1 MANTTAS
8 APEQDAPRAGRPRN
22 PETEREIIRA
32 AVQILLEEGYDGL
45 TMEKVAM
52 RANVGKM
59 TVYRRWKSRADL
71 IAAVLDDANLA
82 WPMPKPPSSSLADD
96 LSILYRNWVAGM
108 KGAGRVIPMLIA
120 EAVQNPDLATMLHER
135 FILPR
140 RLLAVAIVERA
151 IERGEIPED
160 ADAQTAIDMF
170 MGRMWYRQLVT
181 GASIRVADEQKVIG
195 LLLNGLRSGQQ
206 A

>member
-1 MANTTAS
+1 MAHTTTSAS
-8 APEQDAPRAGRPRN
+8 ERESSRAGRPRN
-22 PETEREIIRA
+22 PETEKEIVRA
-32 AVQILLEEGYDGL
+32 AAHLLLEEGYDGL
-45 TMEKVAM
+45 TMEKVAI

-82 WPMPKPPSSSLADD
+82 WPMPKPQSNSLADD

-140 RLLAVAIVERA
+140 RMLAVAIVERA
-151 IERGEIPED
+151 IERGEIPD
-160 ADAQTAIDMF
+160 SADAQTAIDMF

-181 GASIRVADEQKVIG
+181 GASIRVADEEKVIA
-195 LLLNGLRSGQQ
+195 LLLNGLRGG
-206 A
+206 